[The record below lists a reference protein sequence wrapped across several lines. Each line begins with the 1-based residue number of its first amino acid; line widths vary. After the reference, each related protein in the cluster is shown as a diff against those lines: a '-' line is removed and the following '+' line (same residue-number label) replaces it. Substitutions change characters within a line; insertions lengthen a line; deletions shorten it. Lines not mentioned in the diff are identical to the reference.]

1 MQLLRQQRIK
11 ERNKYVL
18 YSTCTVFAAY
28 SIGFNWKKNEHF
40 FIVFMK
46 KVVLSIGGC
55 ALPAT
60 SPYFHP
66 WETFWGME
74 GVETKGS
81 LPVVLGE
88 LLK

>member
-1 MQLLRQQRIK
+1 M
-11 ERNKYVL
+11 
-18 YSTCTVFAAY
+18 
-28 SIGFNWKKNEHF
+28 
-40 FIVFMK
+40 
-46 KVVLSIGGC
+46 VLSIGVC
-55 ALPAT
+55 APNAA
-60 SPYFHP
+60 SPYIHP